1 MSNSKQLNSVPVF
14 EHWPLHLTDITN
26 VECDKSDSS
35 VIFTTTTGAQFG
47 VSTKIV
53 CNRLLVHFQ
62 KIGMDIRRAN
72 NSLDN
77 AFRVLHCQD
86 RTTKF
91 VHDMAKIVLGLR
103 DSFE

>member
-1 MSNSKQLNSVPVF
+1 MSSSRQLNSVPVF
-14 EHWPLHLTDITN
+14 EHWPLRLADIAD
-26 VECDKSDSS
+26 VKQDESDGP

-53 CNRLLVHFQ
+53 CNRILVHFQ
-62 KIGMDIRRAN
+62 KIGMNIRQAN

-77 AFRVLHCQD
+77 AFKVLHCPD

>member
-1 MSNSKQLNSVPVF
+1 MSSSEQLNSVPVF

-35 VIFTTTTGAQFG
+35 VIFTTTTGTRFG
-47 VSTKIV
+47 ISTKIV
-53 CNRLLVHFQ
+53 CNRVLVHFQ
-62 KIGMDIRRAN
+62 KIGMDGSQAGN
-72 NSLDN
+72 ALDN
-77 AFRVLHCQD
+77 VFRVLHCPD

-91 VHDMAKIVLGLR
+91 VHDMVKIVLGLR